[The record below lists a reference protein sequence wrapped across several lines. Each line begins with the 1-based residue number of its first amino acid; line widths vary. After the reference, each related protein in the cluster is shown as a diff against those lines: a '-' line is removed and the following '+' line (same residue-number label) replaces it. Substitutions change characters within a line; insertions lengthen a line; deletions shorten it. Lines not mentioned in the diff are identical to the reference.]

1 MVVVWLTGGGEVVL
15 LLGAGGG
22 GGGGAQLPVGQS
34 AGDVG
39 LGKHLTQVP
48 YRGMTVHEKLS
59 FANQSLFKNS
69 SRLRMKI
76 FIFLNCIIFSQPLE
90 FETVK
95 SSKKE
100 KKISLRL

>member
-1 MVVVWLTGGGEVVL
+1 MVVVWLTGGGCEVVL
-15 LLGAGGG
+15 LLG

-76 FIFLNCIIFSQPLE
+76 
-90 FETVK
+90 
-95 SSKKE
+95 
-100 KKISLRL
+100 

>member
-1 MVVVWLTGGGEVVL
+1 MVVVVGLTGGEVVL
-15 LLGAGGG
+15 LLGGRGG

-48 YRGMTVHEKLS
+48 GQGETVPHKIIYAKQL
-59 FANQSLFKNS
+59 LFTNS